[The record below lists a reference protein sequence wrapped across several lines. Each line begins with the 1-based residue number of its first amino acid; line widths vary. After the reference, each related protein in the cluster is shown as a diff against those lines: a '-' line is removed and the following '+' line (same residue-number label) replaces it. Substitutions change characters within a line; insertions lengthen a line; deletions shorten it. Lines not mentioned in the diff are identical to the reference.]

1 VEASSGPIL
10 PGAVNAAVPA
20 GSDSGGP
27 GFADGLQSLL
37 AEDSAADTPLT
48 TSAALSSASRAPQVS
63 VKAQVAGDHF
73 ARTNHSL
80 PSLLPRAQA
89 SLVNRDSAAVNNDDA
104 AHRAAA
110 APQPAHAD
118 RRPEKSSI
126 GTVSV
131 LAARGN
137 ALKDESTIAPGASA
151 TLASPSVPTP
161 ADAPAPG
168 ETNLRLAQRHFAL
181 FSTENDSSNFA
192 AGRNDPLTLPHSGRT
207 AGPFSEPQVTH
218 SQSSP
223 APHEPQAQSEPSE
236 TALTSPA
243 VDPGCAASAPLQVA
257 YRDTPNPQDA
267 ASLRSPDPAHRIEVS
282 PRGSVRTPSRDVAP
296 TSVDPVPTHPLVQPV
311 GQDPLREA
319 SGSTASRI
327 AQPSQSSQQSS
338 DGDAFAALDNAA
350 APAST
355 WIHAGAHHAEAGYLD
370 PSLGWVSV
378 RADAGAAG
386 LHAAI
391 VPGSALAASTLGDHL
406 AGLNAFLAEH
416 NHAAI
421 VTLAPATSNPGGSA
435 LDNTM
440 NHSGHQQQPDR
451 NPSHSYRSSTIPGE
465 NETISTQS
473 AVSQAAAALPI
484 GNGVYLSVLA

>member
-1 VEASSGPIL
+1 MSMAAAQAVEASSSPIL

-37 AEDSAADTPLT
+37 AEDSAADAPLT
-48 TSAALSSASRAPQVS
+48 TSTALSSASRAPQVS
-63 VKAQVAGDHF
+63 VNAQATGDHF

-80 PSLLPRAQA
+80 PSPLPRAQT
-89 SLVNRDSAAVNNDDA
+89 SPVDRDSAVNNYSA
-104 AHRAAA
+104 AHRAAIA
-110 APQPAHAD
+110 PPQPARAE
-118 RRPEKSSI
+118 RRSDKSPIRAASA
-126 GTVSV
+126 V
-131 LAARGN
+131 AARDN
-137 ALKDESTIAPGASA
+137 TLKEQFAKTPGASS
-151 TLASPSVPTP
+151 TLASPSVP
-161 ADAPAPG
+161 APAEVPPPR
-168 ETNLRLAQRHFAL
+168 ETNPRLAPRHIAPA
-181 FSTENDSSNFA
+181 STENDSSNFA
-192 AGRNDPLTLPHSGRT
+192 AGQNTSL
-207 AGPFSEPQVTH
+207 AAPQPEQH
-218 SQSSP
+218 PESSP
-223 APHEPQAQSEPSE
+223 AGHQQ
-236 TALTSPA
+236 SPA
-243 VDPGCAASAPLQVA
+243 ESSQNSSVLPLVDSGTVSPVQQRAEQHDTIAAQESVSLSQGSAP
-257 YRDTPNPQDA
+257 
-267 ASLRSPDPAHRIEVS
+267 RIEVA
-282 PRGSVRTPSRDVAP
+282 PPGKGSIKPISRPATPIPSTA
-296 TSVDPVPTHPLVQPV
+296 DPLPTHPLIQPA

-355 WIHAGAHHAEAGYLD
+355 WTHAGAHHAEAGYLD

-451 NPSHSYRSSTIPGE
+451 NPSHAYRSSTVPGE
-465 NETISTQS
+465 NETTQS
-473 AVSQAAAALPI
+473 AVSPAAAALPM
-484 GNGVYLSVLA
+484 GSGVYLSVLA